1 MTSYALLNA
10 PEVFKAGAAVASVT
24 DWALYDS
31 IYTERYLKRP
41 QDNPDGY
48 RDSSPVNQAD
58 QLVGKLLLVHG
69 TADDNV
75 HWHNTLILADKLVK
89 AGKPY
94 ELQLYAGAT
103 HRVYRP
109 EQRVDEYRRVL
120 EFLERHLK

>member
-1 MTSYALLNA
+1 
-10 PEVFKAGAAVASVT
+10 
-24 DWALYDS
+24 
-31 IYTERYLKRP
+31 
-41 QDNPDGY
+41 
-48 RDSSPVNQAD
+48 
-58 QLVGKLLLVHG
+58 VHG

-89 AGKPY
+89 AGKSY

-109 EQRVDEYRRVL
+109 EQRTDELRLVL